1 MRQQSALADQRRAT
15 RRRQCDLQGLARGRG
30 ISYLHVCYLIQQ
42 RMVGIRHPAQHLG
55 GGRLHA
61 DGISSLRVRPEPLS
75 RLAQQPGYLAT
86 I

>member
-1 MRQQSALADQRRAT
+1 
-15 RRRQCDLQGLARGRG
+15 
-30 ISYLHVCYLIQQ
+30 LHVCYLIQQ

>member
-1 MRQQSALADQRRAT
+1 
-15 RRRQCDLQGLARGRG
+15 LQAR
-30 ISYLHVCYLIQQ
+30 YLIQQ

-55 GGRLHA
+55 GARLHA
-61 DGISSLRVRPEPLS
+61 DGIGPQRVRAEPLP